1 MSMQFNDI
9 IMYTD
14 ICENKDLCS
23 ITGDHNV
30 CMIWD
35 TVQKYM
41 VCNNAENKRWV

>member
-35 TVQKYM
+35 TAQKYGM
-41 VCNNAENKRWV
+41 QQCRK